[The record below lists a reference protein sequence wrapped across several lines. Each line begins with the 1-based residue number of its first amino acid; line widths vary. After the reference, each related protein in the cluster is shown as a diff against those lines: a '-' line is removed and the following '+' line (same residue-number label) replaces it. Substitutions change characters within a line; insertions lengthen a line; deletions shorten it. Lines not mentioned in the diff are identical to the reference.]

1 MDNFKKLAKNLVK
14 YSCKIKKGE
23 KVLIEQKEI
32 DPEFIVCLIKE
43 IQKARA
49 YPFVVNYDEIISRQL
64 MLGTD
69 EIYAKLKTKY
79 MLPVMQDMDA
89 YIGLM
94 GSNNIFEL
102 SDVPANQ
109 KSINNKFYQKPVH
122 FQERVNNTKW
132 VLLRWPNMS
141 MAQNA
146 GMSTDAFEE
155 IFFNVCTL
163 NYRKMDKAMDNLV
176 ALMQKTD
183 KVEIISPNTHLTF
196 SIKGQPAIKCLGQS
210 NIPDGEVFTGPI
222 KHSLNGMIAYNIPT
236 LYDGNRFDNVSF
248 SIKDGKIIN
257 ATSYNNTEKLNQI
270 LDIDEGA
277 RYFGEFAI
285 GVNPYI
291 TRPILDILFDEKMCG
306 SFHLTPGGCYDEAFN
321 DNKSAI
327 HWDMVLC
334 QLPKYGGGE
343 IYFDDILIRKDG
355 KFVISELETLNPEN
369 LM

>member
-109 KSINNKFYQKPVH
+109 K
-122 FQERVNNTKW
+122 
-132 VLLRWPNMS
+132 
-141 MAQNA
+141 
-146 GMSTDAFEE
+146 
-155 IFFNVCTL
+155 
-163 NYRKMDKAMDNLV
+163 
-176 ALMQKTD
+176 AL
-183 KVEIISPNTHLTF
+183 
-196 SIKGQPAIKCLGQS
+196 
-210 NIPDGEVFTGPI
+210 
-222 KHSLNGMIAYNIPT
+222 
-236 LYDGNRFDNVSF
+236 
-248 SIKDGKIIN
+248 IIN
-257 ATSYNNTEKLNQI
+257 FI
-270 LDIDEGA
+270 
-277 RYFGEFAI
+277 
-285 GVNPYI
+285 
-291 TRPILDILFDEKMCG
+291 
-306 SFHLTPGGCYDEAFN
+306 
-321 DNKSAI
+321 KSP
-327 HWDMVLC
+327 C
-334 QLPKYGGGE
+334 
-343 IYFDDILIRKDG
+343 
-355 KFVISELETLNPEN
+355 ISKNE
-369 LM
+369 